1 MVAGTPMQ
9 KQGGVT
15 MTENL
20 HQKVTEGY
28 TQSAVWLAALN
39 FNWKP
44 GVGKL
49 VLVFPSLFQPANL

>member
-1 MVAGTPMQ
+1 MQKLVVAGMPMQ
-9 KQGGVT
+9 RQGGVT

-39 FNWKP
+39 FNLKP
-44 GVGKL
+44 DVGKSQ
-49 VLVFPSLFQPANL
+49 F